1 MNQQRSNDFHLCVN
15 VSMGQKVIFLM
26 SQWSS
31 QMLKNM
37 LSLLRYAQHKYT
49 YEYMFVILI
58 LS

>member
-1 MNQQRSNDFHLCVN
+1 
-15 VSMGQKVIFLM
+15 MGQKVIFLM